1 MSMFVPLR
9 VAHTFYKRGA
19 CDESTVRSALDLI
32 ESHLDGKV
40 HEENS
45 FTILST
51 ANLLDEMS
59 VDPSVVS
66 RSTPG
71 LLEDMNLLSSRLR
84 RSLES

>member
-1 MSMFVPLR
+1 MSIRSPLR
-9 VAHTFYKRGA
+9 VAHTFFKRGE

-32 ESHLDGKV
+32 ENYLDGKGPQ
-40 HEENS
+40 EESS
-45 FTILST
+45 FTVLST

-84 RSLES
+84 RSLS

>member
-1 MSMFVPLR
+1 MSMISPLR

-32 ESHLDGKV
+32 ESYLDGKV
-40 HEENS
+40 CEDS
-45 FTILST
+45 GSVLGT

-66 RSTPG
+66 RSTPE